1 MVSRAA
7 KVAGGI
13 VGVLV
18 LVVAVVGGL
27 AATGTFAQP
36 TVESTAYQWGAVS
49 NDSTEI
55 RTEAVV
61 ENRLGSERV
70 QLESLGQNTVVE
82 TDMLGQDG

>member
-36 TVESTAYQWGAVS
+36 TV
-49 NDSTEI
+49 
-55 RTEAVV
+55 
-61 ENRLGSERV
+61 
-70 QLESLGQNTVVE
+70 
-82 TDMLGQDG
+82 